1 MSKKIIAVIAVVTI
15 VFVSV
20 FAACNKKD
28 DDGIYVEIDD
38 LNIVTDENGEK
49 ILADNG
55 ELLVYATDEDGD
67 RIKNDK
73 GEYETLAQQFQPIED
88 DGVIEDYGF
97 KLALPEGWEATG
109 DFGHFENKK
118 KNQVV
123 ELTVVKYT
131 YDDYYKLNK
140 DFHDQFKSKA
150 PDLKISWEENV
161 ELGKDFK
168 GVCRFTMTVEETTS
182 VLYFFENSG
191 NTYKLLFNAQGSTTA
206 IADSEAFCKAMTF
219 KPYTYYPDVTSA
231 TTEAK
236 K

>member
-88 DGVIEDYGF
+88 DG
-97 KLALPEGWEATG
+97 
-109 DFGHFENKK
+109 
-118 KNQVV
+118 
-123 ELTVVKYT
+123 
-131 YDDYYKLNK
+131 
-140 DFHDQFKSKA
+140 
-150 PDLKISWEENV
+150 
-161 ELGKDFK
+161 
-168 GVCRFTMTVEETTS
+168 
-182 VLYFFENSG
+182 
-191 NTYKLLFNAQGSTTA
+191 
-206 IADSEAFCKAMTF
+206 
-219 KPYTYYPDVTSA
+219 
-231 TTEAK
+231 
-236 K
+236 